1 MTLSSNMT
9 EMELFIGTG
18 EWREDIMTS
27 SRPGFRCVVK
37 EDQKNNTTLRAYF
50 DDGGRLALMVAT
62 VGETLVELPASVLTG
77 MAAQVIG
84 TPGIP
89 TR

>member
-1 MTLSSNMT
+1 MTLCSNLT
-9 EMELFIGTG
+9 EMDLFLGTG
-18 EWREDIMTS
+18 EWREDIMAS

-37 EDQKNNTTLRAYF
+37 EDQNSTTLRAYF
-50 DDGGRLALMVAT
+50 DDGGRLALMEAK
-62 VGETLVELPASVLTG
+62 VGETMVELPASVLTG
-77 MAAQVIG
+77 MAAKVIG